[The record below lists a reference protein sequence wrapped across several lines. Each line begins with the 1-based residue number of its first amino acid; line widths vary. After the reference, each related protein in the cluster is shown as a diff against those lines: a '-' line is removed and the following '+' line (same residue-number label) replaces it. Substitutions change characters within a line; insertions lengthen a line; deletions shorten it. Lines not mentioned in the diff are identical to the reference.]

1 MLEERITNLQNNKL
15 VVLETKKQQWREDY
29 NRNKKLKEL
38 DLQFII
44 ALEKLVD
51 SLPGDTSEL
60 KTIISLKNEL
70 RNVTDIDLSAFKDEF
85 ELMDYVPDIIK

>member
-1 MLEERITNLQNNKL
+1 MLEERITNLENNKL

-51 SLPGDTSEL
+51 SLTGDTSEL

-70 RNVTDIDLSAFKDEF
+70 RNVTDIDLSQFKDEF

>member
-1 MLEERITNLQNNKL
+1 MLEERITNLENNKL

-60 KTIISLKNEL
+60 KTIISLKNQL

>member
-1 MLEERITNLQNNKL
+1 MLEERIANLENNKL

-70 RNVTDIDLSAFKDEF
+70 RNVTDVDLSQFKDEF
-85 ELMDYVPDIIK
+85 ELMEYVPDIIK

>member
-1 MLEERITNLQNNKL
+1 MLEERVTNLENNKL

-44 ALEKLVD
+44 ALEKLID

>member
-1 MLEERITNLQNNKL
+1 MLEERITNLENNKL

-51 SLPGDTSEL
+51 SLTGDTSEL

-70 RNVTDIDLSAFKDEF
+70 RNVTDIDLSQFKDEF
-85 ELMDYVPDIIK
+85 EFMDYVPDIIK

>member
-1 MLEERITNLQNNKL
+1 MLEERITNLENNKL
-15 VVLETKKQQWREDY
+15 VVLETEKQQWREDY

-51 SLPGDTSEL
+51 SLTGDTSEL

-70 RNVTDIDLSAFKDEF
+70 RNVTDIDLSQFKDEF

>member
-1 MLEERITNLQNNKL
+1 MLEERVTNLENNKL
-15 VVLETKKQQWREDY
+15 VVLKTKKQQWREDY

-51 SLPGDTSEL
+51 SFPGDTSEL

-70 RNVTDIDLSAFKDEF
+70 RNVTDIDLSQFKDEF